1 MDNFKKLFSY
11 LIIILFLESVAFSF
25 IYDSY
30 LSLIIIGLPTA
41 LVALFMLNQQ
51 PDSALTRHTIAL
63 ATMVFACLHI
73 HQMNGLIEIHFE
85 LFILLAFLIVLH
97 DWRVYISTLVLVGA
111 HHMSFYFMQTSDVGV
126 YVFSEDRL
134 VFSNVLIHAVYF
146 AVECLVAGYIAKT
159 LNDERVIGQQLSQAT
174 LAMTGDASVIDLS
187 VRVEEHDNPL
197 LKDFNGLL
205 STLDN
210 VIGDIKRQTTQFTND
225 AQNLV
230 AARSELQ
237 SSSDIKQDQT
247 NAIAASAEEMAVTV
261 SSIAKDTGELSQSV
275 ETANNKTIAASEQIL
290 NVHDKNN
297 QLADQLRQTGK
308 DIAELAS
315 SSASISNVLSE
326 ITGIAEQ
333 TNLLALN
340 AAIEAARAGEQGRG
354 FAVVADEVRALANRT
369 KESTNKVDE
378 TLARL
383 ENYSQR
389 STQSMTSAIDVVEE
403 ILTIAEQAKSYVEE
417 ASQLVSESSGLAINV
432 ASAIEEQ
439 SATTQEIANSS
450 DNLRQSVQADID
462 KVGVVSEAAESIDSS
477 VSKMSERI
485 ANFK

>member
-205 STLDN
+205 STVDN

>member
-25 IYDSY
+25 IYDTY
-30 LSLIIIGLPTA
+30 LSLILIGLPTA

-97 DWRVYISTLVLVGA
+97 DWRVYISTLLLVGA

-134 VFSNVLIHAVYF
+134 MFNNVLIHAVYF
-146 AVECLVAGYIAKT
+146 AVECLVAGYIAKS
-159 LNDERVIGQQLSQAT
+159 LNDELVIGQQLSQAT
-174 LAMTGDASVIDLS
+174 RTITGDANAIDLS
-187 VRVEEHDNPL
+187 VRVDDNDNPL

-205 STLDN
+205 STLDS
-210 VIGDIKRQTTQFTND
+210 VIGDIKQQTVQFSDD
-225 AQNLV
+225 AQRLV
-230 AARSELQ
+230 VARSELQ
-237 SSSDIKQDQT
+237 SSSDIKQEQT

-261 SSIAKDTGELSQSV
+261 SSIAQDTGELSQSV
-275 ETANNKTIAASEQIL
+275 ESANNKTIAASAQIL

-297 QLADQLRQTGK
+297 QLAGQLRQTGD
-308 DIAELAS
+308 DISELAS

-389 STQSMTSAIDVVEE
+389 STQSMTSSIDVVEE

-417 ASQLVSESSGLAINV
+417 ASQLVAESSGLAINV
-432 ASAIEEQ
+432 ASAVEEQ

-450 DNLRQSVQADID
+450 ENLRQAVQEDID
-462 KVGVVSEAAESIDSS
+462 KVGVVSEAAESIDGS
-477 VSKMSERI
+477 VAKMSEQI

>member
-261 SSIAKDTGELSQSV
+261 SSIAQDTGELSQSV

-297 QLADQLRQTGK
+297 QLAEQLRQTGK